1 MTQHIAIENL
11 HAAPSARTRLSRR
24 QVMVGAA
31 GLTFAV
37 ALGANR
43 RAAAAALVGERAGKA
58 LSPWVSIAA
67 DGTITIMS
75 PATEMGQGS
84 MTSLPLI
91 IAEELDADWSKVRV
105 VPAPPIDAIYG
116 NPGFGGMM
124 YTAGSNAVTSYYQP
138 LRVFGAQVRRV
149 LLDNAGK
156 KLGVPVAELTTEPSA
171 VVHATSGRKLGYG
184 EIATFAEVPGK
195 APEIKPEDLKKP
207 SQFRLIG
214 KDVLRVELPGKVN
227 GSARYSIDVQVPNM
241 LYGAVLR
248 APVEGSVPDKIDDA
262 KAKVIAGPV
271 RIVRLPYGV
280 GVLADTPWAVFEA
293 RRALAS
299 SVTWSR
305 TGTAWGFDSDKGME
319 RFAADAKNP
328 ARGATEWSKVGD
340 ARGELPKA
348 AGTMEAE
355 YRCDYAYH
363 AQMEPLN
370 AIASV
375 SPSGDAVEIWAGTQS
390 QSIACEAPAKIL
402 GIPRDKVKLH
412 DMLMGGGFGR
422 RGNRDVDF
430 IIDAVLLSKEA
441 GRPVKVMWTREDDVH
456 NGRFRP
462 ISAHYVKAGFDPSGK
477 LTAWHHRIA
486 VDRVGPYM
494 DPVRYQMS
502 GGKDFIAMLGA
513 DLKGYDVPHQL
524 VEQLYRDTGVR
535 TNPLRGISFT
545 ANRFATE
552 TFMDEIALKRGVD
565 PVKFRLEL
573 LKNTPRAVKVVERV
587 AEMANWGK
595 KREGRGLGFAFLD
608 YSGSQVAGIA
618 EVSVDRGSGQV
629 KVHEFWCTIDCGVAV
644 QPDNVVAQTESSIVY
659 GLGMSLIERISIK
672 DGVVQESNFY
682 DYRVPRMNEVP
693 VMHIEVIPTDN
704 HPTGVGQMA
713 TPLIAPAISSA
724 VMQLTGVRLR
734 HTPFTPERVKAALG

>member
-1 MTQHIAIENL
+1 MTQHITVASSR
-11 HAAPSARTRLSRR
+11 AAPSSRRKISRR
-24 QVMVGAA
+24 QVMIGAA
-31 GLTFAV
+31 GFTFAV
-37 ALGANR
+37 ALGVDR
-43 RAAAAALVGERAGKA
+43 RAAAAVLAGEQAGKA

-91 IAEELDADWSKVRV
+91 IAEELDADWSKVRI

-116 NPGFGGMM
+116 NPGFAGMM
-124 YTAGSNAVTSYYQP
+124 YTAGSNAVTSYYRP
-138 LRVFGAQVRRV
+138 IRVFGAQVRRV

-156 KLGVPVAELTTEPSA
+156 KLGVPVAELTTEPST
-171 VVHATSGRKLGYG
+171 VVHAASGRKLGYG
-184 EIATFAEVPGK
+184 EIAAFAEVPSK
-195 APEIKPEDLKKP
+195 APEIKPEELKK
-207 SQFRLIG
+207 SSAFRLIG
-214 KDVLRVELPGKVN
+214 KDVMRIELPHKVD

-241 LYGAVLR
+241 LYGSVLR
-248 APVEGSVPDKIDDA
+248 APIEGAVPDKIDDA
-262 KAKVIAGPV
+262 KAKVIAGPI

-280 GVLADTPWAVFEA
+280 GVLADTPWAAFEA
-293 RRALAS
+293 RRAL

-305 TGTAWGFDSDKGME
+305 TGTAWGFDSDKGLE
-319 RFAADAKNP
+319 RFAADVKDP
-328 ARGATEWSKVGD
+328 SRGATEWSKIGD
-340 ARGELPKA
+340 ARAEMPKA
-348 AGTMEAE
+348 SSTFDAE

-375 SPSGDAVEIWAGTQS
+375 SPAGDAVEIWAGTQS
-390 QSIACEAPAKIL
+390 QSIACEAPAKML

-462 ISAHYVKAGFDPSGK
+462 ISAHYLKAGFDPAGK

-502 GGKDFIAMLGA
+502 GGKDGIAMLGA
-513 DLKGYDVPHQL
+513 DLRGYDVPHQL

-552 TFMDEIALKRGVD
+552 TFMDEIAVKRGID

-573 LKNTPRAVKVVERV
+573 LKSTPRAVKVVERV
-587 AEMANWGK
+587 AEMASWGT
-595 KREGRGLGFAFLD
+595 KREGRGLGFAYLD

-618 EVSVDRGSGQV
+618 EVSLDRGSGQI
-629 KVHEFWCTIDCGVAV
+629 KVHNFWCTIDCGVAV
-644 QPDNVVAQTESSIVY
+644 QPDNVAAQSEGSIVY
-659 GLGMSLIERISIK
+659 GLGLALSERITVK
-672 DGVVQESNFY
+672 NGAVEQSNFY

-693 VMHIEVIPTDN
+693 VMHVEVIPTDN
-704 HPTGVGQMA
+704 HPTGAGQMA
-713 TPLIAPAISSA
+713 TPLIAPAISNA

>member
-1 MTQHIAIENL
+1 MTRHAAIESL
-11 HAAPSARTRLSRR
+11 KTTSSRRHVLSRR
-24 QVMVGAA
+24 HVMIGAA
-31 GLTFAV
+31 GLTFAT
-37 ALGANR
+37 ALGVNR
-43 RAAAAALVGERAGKA
+43 RAGAAAPATARTGTA

-67 DGTITIMS
+67 DETITIMS

-105 VPAPPIDAIYG
+105 VPAPPIEAIYG

-149 LLDNAGK
+149 LIDNAGK
-156 KLGVPVAELTTEPSA
+156 KLGVPAEELTTEPSA
-171 VVHATSGRKLGYG
+171 VVHAKSGRKLGYG
-184 EIATFAEVPGK
+184 EIAAFAEVPAK
-195 APEIKPEDLKKP
+195 APEIKPEELKKP
-207 SQFRLIG
+207 GQFRLIG
-214 KDVLRVELPGKVN
+214 KDVSRVELPGKVN
-227 GSARYSIDVQVPNM
+227 GGARYAIDVQVPNM

-262 KAKVIAGPV
+262 KARVIAGPV

-280 GVLADTPWAVFEA
+280 GVLADTPWAAFEA
-293 RRALAS
+293 RRALAQ

-305 TGTAWGFDSDKGME
+305 TGTAWGFDSDKGLE
-319 RFAADAKNP
+319 RFAADAKNL
-328 ARGATEWSKVGD
+328 ARGATEWSRIGD
-340 ARGELPKA
+340 ARGEMPKA
-348 AGTMEAE
+348 AATMEAE

-375 SPSGDAVEIWAGTQS
+375 SPSGDSVEIWAGTQS
-390 QSIACEAPAKIL
+390 QSTACEAPAKIL
-402 GIPRDKVKLH
+402 GIPRDKVKLN

-462 ISAHYVKAGFDPSGK
+462 ISAHYLKAGFDPSGK
-477 LTAWHHRIA
+477 VTAWHHRIA

-502 GGKDFIAMLGA
+502 GGRDVIAMAGA
-513 DLKGYDVPHQL
+513 DLRGYDVPHQL

-552 TFMDEIALKRGVD
+552 TFLDEIAVKRGID

-587 AEMANWGK
+587 AEMANWGR
-595 KREGRGLGFAFLD
+595 KREGRALGFAFLD

-618 EVSVDRGSGQV
+618 EVSLDRGSGQI
-629 KVHEFWCTIDCGVAV
+629 KVHDFWCTIDCGVAV

-659 GLGMSLIERISIK
+659 GLGISLSERISVK
-672 DGVVQESNFY
+672 NGEVEQSNFY
-682 DYRVPRMNEVP
+682 DYHVPRMNEVP
-693 VMHIEVIPTDN
+693 AMHIEVIATDN
-704 HPTGVGQMA
+704 HPTGAGQMA
-713 TPLIAPAISSA
+713 TPLVAPAISSA
-724 VMQLTGVRLR
+724 VMQLAGVRLR

>member
-1 MTQHIAIENL
+1 MTRHIAIEGRKAMSSRR
-11 HAAPSARTRLSRR
+11 HVLSRR
-24 QVMVGAA
+24 QVMIGAA
-31 GLTFAV
+31 GLTFAT
-37 ALGANR
+37 ALGLKRNAS
-43 RAAAAALVGERAGKA
+43 AGALAGERAGKA
-58 LSPWVSIAA
+58 LSPWVSIAT

-91 IAEELDADWSKVRV
+91 VAEELDADWSKVRV
-105 VPAPPIDAIYG
+105 VPAPPVDAIYG

-124 YTAGSNAVTSYYQP
+124 YTAGSNAVTSYYRP
-138 LRVFGAQVRRV
+138 LRLFGAQVRRV
-149 LLDNAGK
+149 LLDNAAN
-156 KLGVPVAELTTEPSA
+156 KLGVPVEELTTEPSA
-171 VVHATSGRKLGYG
+171 VVHAKSGRKLGYG
-184 EIATFAEVPGK
+184 EIAAFAEIPAK
-195 APEIKPEDLKKP
+195 APEIKPEALKKP
-207 SQFRLIG
+207 AQFRLIG
-214 KDVLRVELPGKVN
+214 KDVTRVELPAKVN
-227 GSARYSIDVQVPNM
+227 GSARYAIDVQVPNM
-241 LYGAVLR
+241 LYGAILR

-262 KAKVIAGPV
+262 KAKVIAGAV

-280 GVLADTPWAVFEA
+280 GVLADTPWAAFEA
-293 RRALAS
+293 RRALAQ

-328 ARGATEWSKVGD
+328 ARGATEWSKIGD
-340 ARGELPKA
+340 TPGEMQRSSSAL
-348 AGTMEAE
+348 EAE

-370 AIASV
+370 AIAWV
-375 SPSGDAVEIWAGTQS
+375 SPSGDSVEIWAGTQS
-390 QSIACEAPAKIL
+390 QSIACEAPGKVL
-402 GIPRDKVKLH
+402 GIPRDKVKLN

-462 ISAHYVKAGFDPSGK
+462 ISAHYLKAGFDPSGK

-513 DLKGYDVPHQL
+513 DLRGYDVPHQL

-552 TFMDEIALKRGVD
+552 TFLDEIAVKRGLD
-565 PVKFRLEL
+565 PLKLRLEL
-573 LKNTPRAVKVVERV
+573 LKNTPRALKVVERV
-587 AEMANWGK
+587 AEMANWGT

-618 EVSVDRGSGQV
+618 EASLDRSSGQI
-629 KVHEFWCTIDCGVAV
+629 KVHNFWCTIDCGVAV

-659 GLGMSLIERISIK
+659 GLGMTLSERISVK
-672 DGVVQESNFY
+672 NGAVEQSNFY

-693 VMHIEVIPTDN
+693 LMHIEVIATDN
-704 HPTGVGQMA
+704 HPTGAGQMA
-713 TPLIAPAISSA
+713 TPLVAPAISSA
-724 VMQLTGVRLR
+724 IMQLAGVRLR